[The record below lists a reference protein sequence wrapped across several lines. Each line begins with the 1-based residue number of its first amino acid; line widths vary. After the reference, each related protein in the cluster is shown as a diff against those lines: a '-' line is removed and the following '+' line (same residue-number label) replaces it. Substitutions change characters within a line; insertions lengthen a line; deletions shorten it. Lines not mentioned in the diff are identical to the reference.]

1 MKKISKIIAVAALI
15 TASVVT
21 ITSCNKDGDVQPD
34 NNGDNNKTI
43 VQIASDDA
51 NFSILVD
58 ALVKA
63 DLVTSLQGEGPFTV
77 FAPTNEA
84 FNALF
89 GEIGV
94 SGIDELDA
102 NTLKPILLNHVLL
115 SSAKSS
121 TLSTGFL
128 PTLNISTPDNLGTN
142 LFIETGNVVKINGT
156 ANVTMADIEATNGII
171 HVVDQVIMPASIV
184 DFAIS
189 NPDFSVLAEAVV
201 KAGLVNALS
210 GDGPFT
216 LFAPTNEAFQILFN
230 DLGITGIADLSAE
243 TLTPILLYHVVE
255 GNTVSTEVETGMVP
269 TLNETASLTIDV
281 SGSGV
286 MINGNSDVI
295 AVDVQGTNGVVH
307 AINRVLLP

>member
-21 ITSCNKDGDVQPD
+21 ITSCNKDKDVQPIK
-34 NNGDNNKTI
+34 KTI
-43 VQIASDDA
+43 VQIASGDA
-51 NFSILVD
+51 NLSILVD

-77 FAPTNEA
+77 FAPTKEA
-84 FNALF
+84 FNTLF
-89 GEIGV
+89 GELGV

-102 NTLKPILLNHVLL
+102 NTLKQILLNHVL
-115 SSAKSS
+115 STSAKSS

-128 PTLNISTPDNLGTN
+128 PTLNTSTPDNLGTN
-142 LFIETGNVVKINGT
+142 LFIETGNGVKINGT
-156 ANVTMADIEATNGII
+156 ANVTRADIEATNGII

-184 DFAIS
+184 DFVIS
-189 NPDFSVLAEAVV
+189 NPDFSLLAEAVV

-216 LFAPTNEAFQILFN
+216 LFAPTNEAFQMLFN
-230 DLGITGIADLSAE
+230 DLGVSGIADLSAE

-255 GNTVSTEVETGMVP
+255 GNIVSTEVETGMVP
-269 TLNETASLTIDV
+269 TLNETASLTFDV

-286 MINGNSDVI
+286 TINGNTDVI

-307 AINRVLLP
+307 TINRVLLP